1 MASDFTKRYLAARR
15 KKEEEG
21 KLPSFSGTARRVEE
35 AAPRSQ
41 STRTEAPAKGQ
52 DDFTS
57 RYLARKKE
65 LGLVTERNA
74 RFTPTLPDFR
84 GRGLTGSTI
93 TDSAASSAQ
102 SAAKQS
108 TSYLDTARNA
118 GKTTIAATST
128 LGEDERKKRMDE
140 LTGEIEKLNSAIELQ
155 QSGISRASVYGGADA
170 MRERLRE
177 DQERLKAL
185 QDEYTTLER
194 SGEHTEADE
203 LRWQIE
209 DAEKRKRELDNTIPA
224 GEAGGRA
231 AAYAWKNNPELQD
244 EYIQQHGEFVEAKSA
259 QESLEALEAAR
270 EYVAKVDE
278 KSYEDDFGGQFG
290 ANYRLGRI
298 NQDMNDA
305 FNRYLINPTEEIKEA
320 AYTLWELAN
329 EFQTKYDTVLD
340 DEGAILPWI
349 TQDAAGYVPQF
360 VDQAK
365 AELTGGAI
373 GALGGAL
380 VGNPIAGFRAGAIA
394 GSGVES
400 YGQMRGA
407 AFRAMIEAGADEEE
421 ARAAANDEALINAL
435 IEMGGTAISFA
446 SLGGTKALNV
456 LADAATKSGSK
467 AAPVLTKLLGKSAVD
482 KAAGVAA
489 KEAGKTAGRKVLYT
503 IGGIGINAL
512 GEAAEE
518 AAQQGVSIANRNRE
532 GEGIAN
538 LVKEASGT
546 LWDAATGKDDAARDE
561 IADAAW
567 QGFKVALM
575 FGGTQSVVN
584 NVASNYLNA
593 KSNKQRDAVVDAV
606 MRDDEV
612 LTALVEEGKASGEN
626 SVSAKIASE
635 IESDLSNGKSVTRE
649 QVKSLIAAN
658 DVYIAEE
665 NRVAAQEEAKSA
677 AEKLGYGEHGRAT
690 LASISE
696 TQELSTEEVNAEFHL
711 PYLQGLSNMDVSE
724 TNFTSPLQREAFN
737 AGKLDRIMNT
747 KKDVEN
753 AKYAKVA
760 ANSGF
765 DYASPNI
772 PKQMSKA
779 TLDVYDDFSKA
790 LGNRTTFLEKIAVGN
805 DESGANA
812 VINGDGSIA
821 LSADTDIKKNASY
834 FFHEGFHRM
843 KQLAPSESRDFIN
856 AVVATQISPSSSV
869 NPVESMQNF
878 AARRGVNLTVE
889 KAMEEIAADRA
900 GEMFGKNPERARV
913 ILRDVMNEI
922 ESEAKKNGKT
932 ETEAKAH
939 AKSVVQKF
947 IDAIRSVIQS
957 LKEYLSKNK
966 SKMSEESKRDF
977 NAVIND
983 LTAEERL
990 WKDALKASVKAVQEK
1005 SGEMKKSAV
1014 QESDA
1019 KYSQKSGQRI
1029 TEASARAALY
1039 DALDHGDAAHDN
1051 LILLGDMP
1059 AYIKNL
1065 VGIEGDLYIYRN
1077 HAYENMVSKEK
1088 AIEDGRPGGKNS
1100 HFHNLGI
1107 DTMADAIMSLEHP
1120 SVTIADNMTDGN
1132 PAISMV
1138 LPVFG
1143 VNNAPLHAVISFY
1156 ENTEINGK
1164 FDKRPHLAVTFYE
1177 HPYVNAEDSR
1187 HPGLYE
1193 TLTNALRDSR
1203 VLDVSKK
1210 IREDQPVIAK
1220 DLPLSNIAKSSL
1232 EKNVARF
1239 KTEVKRFKEK
1249 NKISYSLKDVD
1260 PIEPTSNKWARGATF
1275 AEVKA
1280 AHPTLFELDADE
1292 AEVRNPTQIVGT
1304 VKSYRKIY
1312 DTLKEEKF
1320 NGSILDASSGLGY
1333 GTRAGIDEY
1342 GFRVDDIEP
1351 FPDASYEPK
1360 YTDYSTLDKTYDV
1373 IISNAVLNVIPQD
1386 LRDAMVVKIGEM
1398 LKPGGRAFI
1407 NVRGTDVKNASS
1419 KIPIHEEQMEYFI
1432 SSSGS
1437 YQKGFTKSELK
1448 AYLEDALGDGFTVEN
1463 TNRYGAVAAIV
1474 TKDGQSAQFSMKDS
1488 EGATL
1493 TKEQREF
1500 FKDSKV
1506 RDENGNLMVMYHGS
1520 ENAGFHEF
1528 NTRFSDDSTSFFFA
1542 NSNTVA
1548 KSYSGT
1554 REVYAPKTL
1563 RTADDLNSFFEEIG
1577 ASEYAAEERDG
1588 TFYLLDDGD
1597 EVAESD
1603 TASGIYEEFQD
1614 WTGIGHGSANYKVYL
1629 NITNPL
1635 IVDAERN
1642 NWNELPAADGKT
1654 KTTREYAKEAE
1665 SKGHDGVI
1673 FHNIIDNGAYASG
1686 MEQYETSTVA
1696 IAFNAEQVK
1705 STENKHPTDDPDIRF
1720 SMKDS
1725 AGRELSDGQR
1735 EYFKDSKE
1743 RDRDGNLRVM
1753 YNGGGGDFTVFDR
1766 KKSKYSNLYGRG
1778 FYFTNSESHA
1788 KQYGDARSFYLNI
1801 VNPVSTDERTITK
1814 KQLRKFLEAVA
1825 ENEDDYSFEN
1835 YGYGATVDSV
1845 LNSVYGEK
1853 SDFAMLYD
1861 VSQTAIGDMVAAV
1874 ELFNEVNGTMYDG
1887 LILDTET
1894 VIFNSEQ
1901 AKLTS
1906 NENPTSNPDVR
1917 FSMKKDRDYL
1927 AAVESGD
1934 MKTAQKMVDEA
1945 AKMVMPNSKIV
1956 NDDGTLKKVYH
1967 GSANQFNVFDYGRLG
1982 NTGHQEGF
1990 GFYFADTKTITKHYG
2005 ESREFYLDM
2014 QRPMYSDKKTIT
2026 LRELMKFMKA
2036 LDPDGNG
2043 VISGY
2048 EDAGSVGYTTAL
2060 RRAASTIMEFND
2072 NDQDVIFE
2080 VANADGSN
2088 YTADEFIKFAKVL
2101 KETIGFD
2108 GLISA
2113 WPAGNVYVVFDNK
2126 QMKFADVVTRDDTGE
2141 TIPLS
2146 DRFNKDTEDLRFS
2159 LKGQSSLLDENKKL
2173 REVNEALRE
2182 QFKTTKFAQVD
2193 KKQLDAF
2200 AKKLLQDY
2208 ESGADINETR
2218 DALNDLYVYMANGED
2233 GQAPVWSEVQRRA
2246 YDAAVAILE
2255 EASTINDDLYQE
2267 YKSLRNRLRK
2277 YPISISKEYDG
2288 DLGGYESI
2296 NEFRKANFGRIKLT
2310 NDGTPVDIVYN
2321 DLASTYP
2328 EFFDEYHYSTQAD
2341 QLVHIAEVLDSLQP
2355 YEVNPYSYNM
2365 REAASWLADD
2375 IIERFYELPQA
2386 KPTFADKAEQKLTKQ
2401 VIKDA
2406 KKLETLR
2413 DKKNERIAKLIEQSR
2428 EKVRKTQQKERTKRA
2443 EAVAKVRDHYEA
2455 KEMRA
2460 SDRRKASIWRKKI
2473 KKHVDTIS
2481 KLLLK
2486 GNDNSHV
2493 PEEMREVVSEFLSV
2507 IDLTTPRQKEKTINR
2522 LNELRTLYK
2531 KIADNE
2537 TEIETEVDPDLAGYI
2552 DDVTAALKQGGET
2565 VSVADLNNRE
2575 LEALYR
2581 VLLAVERSIYMHNRA
2596 MADGKTAQISEIAQK
2611 VMIEN
2616 STGKAYQEH
2625 NRVVQWGADMVN
2637 MDMLNPQD
2645 YFIQLGGTMNDMFG
2659 SIRNGFDKKIRLL
2672 AEAKSYMEALL
2683 EDVDVKSLSDKKAVA
2698 QQFKTG
2704 NGQTISLTP
2713 AQVMSLYLLQRQ
2725 KDALDHIYKG
2735 GIKPAPVVAR
2745 EGKDKRAK
2753 VKRSYDVV
2761 KVTPDDVA
2769 KILKSM
2775 TPEQQKIA
2783 DGISKFFTDY
2793 TAKWGNEVSLALYG
2807 YKKFTVENY
2816 FPIVSDQNY
2825 LKDVF
2830 GETTD
2835 ATLKNMGSTKARIQ
2849 GASNP
2854 IIIEDALD
2862 VFARQADQMSSY
2874 NAFVIPLSD
2883 IQRVFNFKTSN
2894 GSVKQSIEKRYGVRA
2909 TQYFKKLMTDI
2920 NGGGRWN
2927 GGSQLMNE
2935 MVSRYK
2941 QAKMGL
2947 NLRVVLQQPSA
2958 MLRAQ
2963 AVIDGKYL
2971 AQAMATKSSVD
2982 LETIYKYA
2990 PVAQWKNWGFFSMD
3004 TGKQMK
3010 DVLLDSKQL
3019 SDYTMWAAGKMD
3031 EITWKRLWVASEME
3045 VRDKQPDLARGSEE
3059 YLEAVGKRF
3068 SEIIDRTQVVDSV
3081 LHRSQIMRNPDALVK
3096 MSVAFMNEPFK
3107 AYNMVRTAAIQFKH
3121 NPTQATKQA
3130 LWAAGVA
3137 YMTTLIVNHLITAA
3151 VDTWRGDEEDEEWL
3165 EKIFNKVFGKDEE
3178 EKEPKTL
3185 LERYLWHFADNAVNE
3200 PLSMFPFVKD
3210 VVSMVQGYDVK
3221 RMDMQ
3226 GVGDFVNAL
3235 TRGLSDKYTIA
3246 QKVID
3251 IGSKFGDLLGIPV
3264 SSLKRELSSVVK
3276 VGIGAVGSP
3285 LLEYEA
3291 DKVLYTVTGNKS
3303 RFMDILYKAYKA
3315 GDMEAYRKIA
3325 QDMIDEGITPSSI
3338 ESGIKS
3344 RAKKDGVS
3352 VSDMNTVSFSAGVEA
3367 KYEVEKPV
3375 EDKFD
3380 INKLSGNQYTQF
3392 IEDRG
3397 QMLDEII
3404 SDFQR
3409 RGFGSLDEETANEL
3423 LAAAY
3428 TFAEETAL
3436 EDASSG
3442 LYESDTKWID
3452 KAQNADDLGLTVS
3465 EYLMLRAEHDSD
3477 IGADG
3482 VYDAYEAGVD
3492 VDTYLD
3498 FKDALG
3504 DLEYAKGVNGARKEA
3519 IVDLL
3524 NSMGLTQDEW
3534 DYLFGTEYKTGS
3546 SGFGGSFGGGFG
3558 GSFGG
3563 KFGK

>member
-1 MASDFTKRYLAARR
+1 MASNFTKRFYATLRG
-15 KKEEEG
+15 KEEE
-21 KLPSFSGTARRVEE
+21 KNVSSSPSGESRKIYEPSVTKETVASKTDSGNSGNYSSNFYKTLREKSGE
-35 AAPRSQ
+35 
-41 STRTEAPAKGQ
+41 TEK
-52 DDFTS
+52 
-57 RYLARKKE
+57 
-65 LGLVTERNA
+65 
-74 RFTPTLPDFR
+74 RFTPTIPDFR
-84 GRGLTGSTI
+84 GQIATSRTSTEDEEERTSTLEHIGLVAKKGLSDFNKGVSSTLALVEKPWQYLFPGAATPLGDLADYYADRNEEYTKQLEESTEGRGKVAQFATEAGAAAVAAIPNALLAFMTGGTSAAAQGTAALG
-93 TDSAASSAQ
+93 TTAASSGLA
-102 SAAKQS
+102 S
-108 TSYLDTARNA
+108 T
-118 GKTTIAATST
+118 I
-128 LGEDERKKRMDE
+128 
-140 LTGEIEKLNSAIELQ
+140 
-155 QSGISRASVYGGADA
+155 
-170 MRERLRE
+170 
-177 DQERLKAL
+177 
-185 QDEYTTLER
+185 
-194 SGEHTEADE
+194 
-203 LRWQIE
+203 
-209 DAEKRKRELDNTIPA
+209 
-224 GEAGGRA
+224 
-231 AAYAWKNNPELQD
+231 
-244 EYIQQHGEFVEAKSA
+244 
-259 QESLEALEAAR
+259 
-270 EYVAKVDE
+270 
-278 KSYEDDFGGQFG
+278 
-290 ANYRLGRI
+290 
-298 NQDMNDA
+298 
-305 FNRYLINPTEEIKEA
+305 
-320 AYTLWELAN
+320 
-329 EFQTKYDTVLD
+329 
-340 DEGAILPWI
+340 
-349 TQDAAGYVPQF
+349 
-360 VDQAK
+360 
-365 AELTGGAI
+365 
-373 GALGGAL
+373 
-380 VGNPIAGFRAGAIA
+380 
-394 GSGVES
+394 
-400 YGQMRGA
+400 
-407 AFRAMIEAGADEEE
+407 
-421 ARAAANDEALINAL
+421 
-435 IEMGGTAISFA
+435 
-446 SLGGTKALNV
+446 
-456 LADAATKSGSK
+456 
-467 AAPVLTKLLGKSAVD
+467 
-482 KAAGVAA
+482 GVAA
-489 KEAGKTAGRKVLYT
+489 KEMVKNPLYWTSVAQTLGNDYEEAKKNGASELEATATALISSALNAGVE
-503 IGGIGINAL
+503 IGGGL
-512 GEAAEE
+512 
-518 AAQQGVSIANRNRE
+518 
-532 GEGIAN
+532 
-538 LVKEASGT
+538 
-546 LWDAATGKDDAARDE
+546 
-561 IADAAW
+561 
-567 QGFKVALM
+567 
-575 FGGTQSVVN
+575 
-584 NVASNYLNA
+584 
-593 KSNKQRDAVVDAV
+593 
-606 MRDDEV
+606 EV
-612 LTALVEEGKASGEN
+612 LPDRLRNGGSSAVYQWVKGALEEGKEEVVQGVISGITEKTVYDRDKEYFSTADDEAIVN
-626 SVSAKIASE
+626 PGRMGKEFVMGATVGGVLGGAQLGGVSAANAVTNRINNKRMGALGSDYQVAAEDVISE
-635 IESDLSNGKSVTRE
+635 GLTFAPESPAYQTAQTLKAKLDAGESITDAELGWAVYENERAIQNEARLAEANADPEAALEQAAREVVMGEETSVDSEGGRRQFPNVNRYFDQTMPTARNAAKTAESDIK
-649 QVKSLIAAN
+649 
-658 DVYIAEE
+658 
-665 NRVAAQEEAKSA
+665 
-677 AEKLGYGEHGRAT
+677 KLGYGEHGRAT

-747 KKDVEN
+747 KKDVEKSKFATVYGEESGLVPSAASKTYN
-753 AKYAKVA
+753 AQTVETINKV
-760 ANSGF
+760 
-765 DYASPNI
+765 
-772 PKQMSKA
+772 SKA
-779 TLDVYDDFSKA
+779 FGTKTMLEAEIWQKDGKIVPKGTEGAREADAAMRADGVLVVSLNAGDPIYTLIKHEITHRFQQLAPVEY
-790 LGNRTTFLEKIAVGN
+790 GNYRDAVMRYVVGN
-805 DESGANA
+805 DVSTG
-812 VINGDGSIA
+812 GKTS
-821 LSADTDIKKNASY
+821 
-834 FFHEGFHRM
+834 
-843 KQLAPSESRDFIN
+843 
-856 AVVATQISPSSSV
+856 
-869 NPVESMQNF
+869 
-878 AARRGVNLTVE
+878 TVE
-889 KAMEEIAADRA
+889 RYQNALGLDVNRSNDEIAADFTKKILKDEAEFSRFVDSLLDTESNTSEQIAQNRTFLQKFVDTVREFIDKVRRA
-900 GEMFGKNPERARV
+900 FSGDKSKMDKAAQKEFGATVDQLERIESLWKEAAKKSAEVVREKSGAQTASIESQAIEFSDRDTQFSVRKKEPPKNTGIAYKVFFAKNGQLYPPMVANPGGAGTPVGVWLDADVGQTAAPSKTGRPQVQAGGKGTNAAKGSLAFRPGWHLGDIPLAKQFARKNPATGEKDLFPADFVWAECEYAMDHDYQEEAMSYGYTENGKFRHSYAGLPRLPEDGYYRYRTNPNPDTV
-913 ILRDVMNEI
+913 PWVITGAMKVNRILTDAEVEKILRDAGVEPMKRQGGEI
-922 ESEAKKNGKT
+922 
-932 ETEAKAH
+932 
-939 AKSVVQKF
+939 
-947 IDAIRSVIQS
+947 
-957 LKEYLSKNK
+957 
-966 SKMSEESKRDF
+966 
-977 NAVIND
+977 D
-983 LTAEERL
+983 LEKL
-990 WKDALKASVKAVQEK
+990 GLKAGDQTAQFSMKKE
-1005 SGEMKKSAV
+1005 EDKKSANAATRSNDERGTMNYSTKEDGNFGEKGRKEDQQQFLERSNRGARTVGKVGRIVYAYRAVAGSETSYTAEKAAEYLNELGIPSFYHDGLEVNQNGETTTSRGGASAVGADIVGIYKSAYGDAKEIAGHEAFHVWIKHPARKEYMSVLRANLQVASDDTMRIVEEV
-1014 QESDA
+1014 QASYFESDITDRALFVEEFFA
-1019 KYSQKSGQRI
+1019 KVSGMLHSGEHESELRNMFGDYDAV
-1029 TEASARAALY
+1029 ASAWQ
-1039 DALDHGDAAHDN
+1039 
-1051 LILLGDMP
+1051 
-1059 AYIKNL
+1059 
-1065 VGIEGDLYIYRN
+1065 
-1077 HAYENMVSKEK
+1077 
-1088 AIEDGRPGGKNS
+1088 
-1100 HFHNLGI
+1100 
-1107 DTMADAIMSLEHP
+1107 
-1120 SVTIADNMTDGN
+1120 
-1132 PAISMV
+1132 
-1138 LPVFG
+1138 
-1143 VNNAPLHAVISFY
+1143 
-1156 ENTEINGK
+1156 
-1164 FDKRPHLAVTFYE
+1164 
-1177 HPYVNAEDSR
+1177 
-1187 HPGLYE
+1187 
-1193 TLTNALRDSR
+1193 TLTGKMVAG
-1203 VLDVSKK
+1203 SK
-1210 IREDQPVIAK
+1210 
-1220 DLPLSNIAKSSL
+1220 
-1232 EKNVARF
+1232 
-1239 KTEVKRFKEK
+1239 
-1249 NKISYSLKDVD
+1249 
-1260 PIEPTSNKWARGATF
+1260 
-1275 AEVKA
+1275 
-1280 AHPTLFELDADE
+1280 
-1292 AEVRNPTQIVGT
+1292 
-1304 VKSYRKIY
+1304 
-1312 DTLKEEKF
+1312 
-1320 NGSILDASSGLGY
+1320 
-1333 GTRAGIDEY
+1333 
-1342 GFRVDDIEP
+1342 
-1351 FPDASYEPK
+1351 
-1360 YTDYSTLDKTYDV
+1360 
-1373 IISNAVLNVIPQD
+1373 
-1386 LRDAMVVKIGEM
+1386 
-1398 LKPGGRAFI
+1398 
-1407 NVRGTDVKNASS
+1407 
-1419 KIPIHEEQMEYFI
+1419 
-1432 SSSGS
+1432 
-1437 YQKGFTKSELK
+1437 
-1448 AYLEDALGDGFTVEN
+1448 
-1463 TNRYGAVAAIV
+1463 
-1474 TKDGQSAQFSMKDS
+1474 AQFSMKDS

-1493 TKEQREF
+1493 TKEQQEF
-1500 FKDSKV
+1500 
-1506 RDENGNLMVMYHGS
+1506 
-1520 ENAGFHEF
+1520 
-1528 NTRFSDDSTSFFFA
+1528 
-1542 NSNTVA
+1542 
-1548 KSYSGT
+1548 
-1554 REVYAPKTL
+1554 
-1563 RTADDLNSFFEEIG
+1563 
-1577 ASEYAAEERDG
+1577 
-1588 TFYLLDDGD
+1588 
-1597 EVAESD
+1597 
-1603 TASGIYEEFQD
+1603 
-1614 WTGIGHGSANYKVYL
+1614 
-1629 NITNPL
+1629 
-1635 IVDAERN
+1635 
-1642 NWNELPAADGKT
+1642 
-1654 KTTREYAKEAE
+1654 
-1665 SKGHDGVI
+1665 
-1673 FHNIIDNGAYASG
+1673 
-1686 MEQYETSTVA
+1686 
-1696 IAFNAEQVK
+1696 
-1705 STENKHPTDDPDIRF
+1705 
-1720 SMKDS
+1720 
-1725 AGRELSDGQR
+1725 
-1735 EYFKDSKE
+1735 FKDSKE

-1845 LNSVYGEK
+1845 FNSIYGGK

-1874 ELFNEVNGTMYDG
+1874 ELFNEANGTTYDG

-1906 NENPTSNPDVR
+1906 NENPTSDPDIQ
-1917 FSMKKDRDYL
+1917 FSMKKPRESGKNLIAMHNLSAEKLEGALELGGFPMPSIAIVKNDMGHDKFGDISVLFRKETISPTDRRNKVYGGDAWTPTMPSLGYKVSDKVRERIETKVEKLLGGRELMNEFSLMLDDSNVDDNMSRWNGDFKRAYSRNEALKIAFLKDKGIPFKPVMKEKQYSHTADNVVLRRIDRALGGKSLEIANSSGTEEAMKHEPLIRKLLNDWYEEQGAPRVYDKPLGYAKIDQLLRAADKYTREGAKKEIDTSATRTRLENKFTKKLTAEYEAWLDELSAGIIEKRGIRNDRDWYTPSGNRRSFEQL
-1927 AAVESGD
+1927 YMDYNLQNIVKAMAGEEAQKGGGLFGTGNIHGAATKDYTSIAEIKADSARLMQEDEETHEAAKSAFNDRFADITARMVKPGDDGFGATLDAGDAAVESLLKGKSVNGILRELKSWRRFNATQEIAQD
-1934 MKTAQKMVDEA
+1934 IYDLARDISEAPTAYFEAKPRRAVGFDEVA
-1945 AKMVMPNSKIV
+1945 AVVMPRSTSA
-1956 NDDGTLKKVYH
+1956 DLK
-1967 GSANQFNVFDYGRLG
+1967 ARL
-1982 NTGHQEGF
+1982 EGF
-1990 GFYFADTKTITKHYG
+1990 GVQVLTYN
-2005 ESREFYLDM
+2005 
-2014 QRPMYSDKKTIT
+2014 PKK
-2026 LRELMKFMKA
+2026 
-2036 LDPDGNG
+2036 DGDRLKKINS
-2043 VISGY
+2043 VDDIS
-2048 EDAGSVGYTTAL
+2048 
-2060 RRAASTIMEFND
+2060 
-2072 NDQDVIFE
+2072 
-2080 VANADGSN
+2080 
-2088 YTADEFIKFAKVL
+2088 
-2101 KETIGFD
+2101 
-2108 GLISA
+2108 
-2113 WPAGNVYVVFDNK
+2113 
-2126 QMKFADVVTRDDTGE
+2126 
-2141 TIPLS
+2141 
-2146 DRFNKDTEDLRFS
+2146 FS
-2159 LKGQSSLLDENKKL
+2159 MKGQSSLLDENKKL

-2277 YPISISKEYDG
+2277 YPISINKMYDG

-2413 DKKNERIAKLIEQSR
+2413 EQKNERIAKLIERSR

-2565 VSVADLNNRE
+2565 VSVEDLNNRE

-2581 VLLAVERSIYMHNRA
+2581 VLLAVERSIYTHNRA
-2596 MADGKTAQISEIAQK
+2596 MAEGKTAQISEIAQK

-2625 NRVVQWGADMVN
+2625 NRLVQWGADMVN

-2645 YFIQLGGTMNDMFG
+2645 YFIQLGDTMNDMFG

-2672 AEAKSYMEALL
+2672 AEAKSYMEDLL
-2683 EDVDVKSLSDKKAVA
+2683 KDVDVKTLSDKKAVA
-2698 QQFKTG
+2698 QEFKTG
-2704 NGQTISLTP
+2704 NGQIISLTP

-2883 IQRVFNFKTSN
+2883 IQRVFNFKTKN

-2971 AQAMATKSSVD
+2971 AQAMAAKSSVD

-3010 DVLLDSKQL
+3010 DVILDTKQL

-3031 EITWKRLWVASEME
+3031 EITWKRLWVASELE

-3107 AYNMVRTAAIQFKH
+3107 AYNMVRTAATQFKH

-3137 YMTTLIVNHLITAA
+3137 YMSTLIVNNLITAA

-3178 EKEPKTL
+3178 EEEPKTL

-3276 VGIGAVGSP
+3276 LGIGAAGSP

-3325 QDMIDEGITPSSI
+3325 QDMIDEGITPSYI

-3352 VSDMNTVSFSAGVEA
+3352 VNDMSVATFSAGVEA

-3409 RGFGSLDEETANEL
+3409 HGFGSLDEETANEL
-3423 LAAAY
+3423 LTAAY

-3436 EDASSG
+3436 EDASGG

-3452 KAQNADDLGLTVS
+3452 KAQNADELGLTVP
-3465 EYLMLRAEHDSD
+3465 EYLMLRSEYSSD

-3482 VYDAYEAGVD
+3482 VYDAYDAGVD
-3492 VDTYLD
+3492 VETYLE

-3504 DLEYAKGVNGARKEA
+3504 DLEYAKGVSGARKEA
-3519 IVDLL
+3519 IVNLL

-3546 SGFGGSFGGGFG
+3546 AGFGGSFGGGFGGGFG